1 MPSRRS
7 SDFLP
12 RARDSFTAFTGSS
25 QKAVG
30 LCVGGGGAGG
40 VSLVPAASMVSPHS
54 GWVSACGDTPDLAAG
69 CVTVIIDLTATRTRT
84 GSSRLLAVVKGGSRP
99 ELAHLVSSPG
109 VGVLHRPLPTTQHQR
124 VQTPHP
130 LTPVKSP
137 FTQRADTPPANE
149 QQ

>member
-1 MPSRRS
+1 M
-7 SDFLP
+7 
-12 RARDSFTAFTGSS
+12 
-25 QKAVG
+25 
-30 LCVGGGGAGG
+30 
-40 VSLVPAASMVSPHS
+40 PAASMVSPHS
-54 GWVSACGDTPDLAAG
+54 GWVSTWGGTPELATR
-69 CVTVIIDLTATRTRT
+69 CVTVIIDLTAARTRT
-84 GSSRLLAVVKGGSRP
+84 GSSRLLAVVEGGSRP

-137 FTQRADTPPANE
+137 FAQGADTPPANE